1 MNKQHEAF
9 LQIIIDNKD
18 KIEKK
23 IEENPEFITELVQ
36 HSIESGSN
44 ILYKGFDKDK
54 NNELKYVRKY
64 TNGFTNRLYKTWKKP
79 FDYFESLIE
88 LIASCTYSFTETF
101 YEEAYKDDNLL
112 FNALQNIQARA
123 LLISRECL
131 TLIKNGYPDG
141 AFSRWRT
148 IYELSVI
155 GKLLYDENS
164 QDLCERY
171 LNYYHIQEYLD
182 EKYSRERGH
191 QDHTDESFKILEQ
204 NYNFMINKYGKD
216 YAKGDYG
223 WANDVFNKKRVTFQE
238 IKDRVD
244 MDGLYGYYKLSS
256 AYIHGN
262 HKANEESLGVIP
274 NLGKLK
280 LVGPSNYGLS
290 IPMQNVAI
298 SLVNIST
305 YFFLTYS
312 NLDVWTACSI
322 MNKFLDKIIVE
333 SNKVQIKIED
343 KENKIRGIYPNVLI
357 TSFKG
362 KNNSS
367 SILLHSIR
375 ANLTDKLEL
384 TNSFSTSEKE
394 LKNKISKNKYK
405 YIISFGQKP
414 NCDHIYI
421 ELYGS
426 KNNDK
431 IETSFPYKKLVSFLK
446 ENNIDYSISKYA
458 GNYLCNNIYYE
469 GMKYIKD
476 NSLEIE
482 MIFIHVPSINAK
494 FNFEKISKII
504 SNYIEILV
512 EKSN

>member
-182 EKYSRERGH
+182 EKYSRERE
-191 QDHTDESFKILEQ
+191 DI
-204 NYNFMINKYGKD
+204 
-216 YAKGDYG
+216 
-223 WANDVFNKKRVTFQE
+223 
-238 IKDRVD
+238 
-244 MDGLYGYYKLSS
+244 
-256 AYIHGN
+256 
-262 HKANEESLGVIP
+262 
-274 NLGKLK
+274 
-280 LVGPSNYGLS
+280 
-290 IPMQNVAI
+290 
-298 SLVNIST
+298 
-305 YFFLTYS
+305 
-312 NLDVWTACSI
+312 
-322 MNKFLDKIIVE
+322 KIIQM
-333 SNKVQIKIED
+333 N
-343 KENKIRGIYPNVLI
+343 R
-357 TSFKG
+357 
-362 KNNSS
+362 
-367 SILLHSIR
+367 
-375 ANLTDKLEL
+375 
-384 TNSFSTSEKE
+384 
-394 LKNKISKNKYK
+394 LK
-405 YIISFGQKP
+405 F
-414 NCDHIYI
+414 
-421 ELYGS
+421 
-426 KNNDK
+426 
-431 IETSFPYKKLVSFLK
+431 
-446 ENNIDYSISKYA
+446 
-458 GNYLCNNIYYE
+458 
-469 GMKYIKD
+469 
-476 NSLEIE
+476 
-482 MIFIHVPSINAK
+482 
-494 FNFEKISKII
+494 
-504 SNYIEILV
+504 
-512 EKSN
+512 